1 MLLLAQCT
9 ENPYRPCYRLG
20 SLCPLQGLL
29 QVENGDSEHF
39 GENPAGDWGLAAT
52 GSGGIRAA
60 LSSALGKHFPGIT
73 EVALS
78 PFSFPN
84 WPAAAFSKLL
94 RLTRG
99 PRLLSSLFPCLPLE

>member
-52 GSGGIRAA
+52 GSGGIE
-60 LSSALGKHFPGIT
+60 SSFVLCPGETFPRD
-73 EVALS
+73 
-78 PFSFPN
+78 N
-84 WPAAAFSKLL
+84 
-94 RLTRG
+94 
-99 PRLLSSLFPCLPLE
+99 